1 MKNLV
6 IASVPDGVNGE
17 WFTPMSNL
25 LSGVPWFIVGCC
37 GASEHSTR
45 CLIESQEK
53 PFFVIDIQPGINAFA
68 GVEKYITRFAE
79 GSGLLVVTQQIGR
92 DIISRVLEADLRPLV
107 VGYLSVDAGC
117 FHSIWTELGHLQS
130 VEATAS
136 RKLLDAAM
144 AQVVP
149 PPPPELGFVK
159 QCREFQFARQIDDA
173 LIDEKRPQTVATG
186 KT

>member
-25 LSGVPWFIVGCC
+25 LGGVPWFIVGCC

-45 CLIESQEK
+45 CLFEPQEK
-53 PFFVIDIQPGINAFA
+53 PFFVIDIQLGRNAFA

-107 VGYLSVDAGC
+107 VGNLSVDAGC

-130 VEATAS
+130 VEETTSHERLETA
-136 RKLLDAAM
+136 RKR
-144 AQVVP
+144 VIP
-149 PPPPELGFVK
+149 PPPPDLGFVK
-159 QCREFQFARQIDDA
+159 QCREFQFARQIDDE
-173 LIDEKRPQTVATG
+173 LIRTG